1 MCTANGS
8 RFYCACNEGWNGST
22 CALPL
27 PNQPAPKFCSGSRTL
42 TALNGTFSERT
53 TGTQYRNNQDC
64 RWSINPAS
72 TVGAG
77 NAYSLDL
84 YFHKQV
90 TEKDYDFVTVQDAEG
105 SAEVYTGTDMPQP
118 VHLGSGSGVVT
129 FSSDLGIVQSGFSAS
144 YTTRVCAGGC
154 GNGTCVSG
162 KCLCNYGY
170 LGSSCERMGCPDACY
185 SANGWGSCTTSG
197 CACTAN
203 RGPDCSLCIPGNCTP
218 VCDFTS
224 ITRRGRYEGPV
235 TGSGSCKWSITP
247 ADVDTIV
254 ISFIYMPQSAIVEIA
269 DNSGNVVWSYAR
281 SANLYN
287 NSRLP
292 TPVVVSSSSASVTF
306 TNSTFAGTQLLY
318 TSFACQEQCRGHGDC
333 LPLAYYGEQVCSCHV
348 GWEGEFCDKPTC
360 VGDCFGHG
368 QCQPNYPNGS
378 TLAYGTKCVCD
389 PGYYGPFC
397 SLPYCQDDQ
406 VTVLTG
412 SKGMLQDRAE
422 GQSTRVGSRCAWRI
436 MPATPANVTLYFTR
450 FALASPSD
458 DAISIF
464 DGPSSSSR
472 ALASFGGSY
481 APPAV
486 TSSQGA
492 LYVTL
497 TTDEVL
503 PSVAG
508 PLSGFQA
515 YYIANDPACGSCGR
529 NGYCD
534 PVSKQCVCFSGAI
547 GTKCN
552 ATASTANAT
561 ALERDEMIN
570 DSLRLLEW
578 KWYRLSIPSTDPA
591 AVAHVILGRQPDN
604 PTSENLQLRVRRGA
618 LPISDDTTELSDLT
632 NNEEKYVVLAPPQGE
647 WYAGVQN
654 MDKDGNVAHYT
665 ISYLVGCPA
674 CRNGGTCSAATEYK
688 CKCTNSYTGEL
699 CSTKITTS
707 DSDSGAVVAGVVF
720 LIFVIVV
727 AAAALGFVAYKRSDQ
742 VKAYFA
748 RFTSNGFVQTDN
760 PHPAVAQRS
769 RADQMG
775 DFQRL

>member
-1 MCTANGS
+1 M
-8 RFYCACNEGWNGST
+8 
-22 CALPL
+22 
-27 PNQPAPKFCSGSRTL
+27 
-42 TALNGTFSERT
+42 
-53 TGTQYRNNQDC
+53 
-64 RWSINPAS
+64 
-72 TVGAG
+72 
-77 NAYSLDL
+77 
-84 YFHKQV
+84 
-90 TEKDYDFVTVQDAEG
+90 
-105 SAEVYTGTDMPQP
+105 
-118 VHLGSGSGVVT
+118 
-129 FSSDLGIVQSGFSAS
+129 
-144 YTTRVCAGGC
+144 
-154 GNGTCVSG
+154 
-162 KCLCNYGY
+162 
-170 LGSSCERMGCPDACY
+170 
-185 SANGWGSCTTSG
+185 
-197 CACTAN
+197 
-203 RGPDCSLCIPGNCTP
+203 
-218 VCDFTS
+218 
-224 ITRRGRYEGPV
+224 
-235 TGSGSCKWSITP
+235 
-247 ADVDTIV
+247 
-254 ISFIYMPQSAIVEIA
+254 
-269 DNSGNVVWSYAR
+269 
-281 SANLYN
+281 
-287 NSRLP
+287 
-292 TPVVVSSSSASVTF
+292 
-306 TNSTFAGTQLLY
+306 
-318 TSFACQEQCRGHGDC
+318 
-333 LPLAYYGEQVCSCHV
+333 
-348 GWEGEFCDKPTC
+348 
-360 VGDCFGHG
+360 
-368 QCQPNYPNGS
+368 
-378 TLAYGTKCVCD
+378 
-389 PGYYGPFC
+389 
-397 SLPYCQDDQ
+397 
-406 VTVLTG
+406 
-412 SKGMLQDRAE
+412 
-422 GQSTRVGSRCAWRI
+422 
-436 MPATPANVTLYFTR
+436 
-450 FALASPSD
+450 
-458 DAISIF
+458 
-464 DGPSSSSR
+464 
-472 ALASFGGSY
+472 
-481 APPAV
+481 
-486 TSSQGA
+486 
-492 LYVTL
+492 
-497 TTDEVL
+497 L

-688 CKCTNSYTGEL
+688 CKCTSSYTGEL